1 MRSQREDLRVSG
13 GTDAV
18 LGDQKARTDST
29 RPPERPHLDAVAGLQ
44 AAVPHEA
51 PVPLTV
57 GDGGVVAVFFLL
69 SKREPLPSPISYKE
83 TKL

>member
-29 RPPERPHLDAVAGLQ
+29 RLPERPHFDAVAGLQ
-44 AAVPHEA
+44 PAVHHEA
-51 PVPLTV
+51 PVPLAV
-57 GDGGVVAVFFLL
+57 GDGGVVAVLFLS
-69 SKREPLPSPISYKE
+69 SKREALPSPISYKE
-83 TKL
+83 TKV